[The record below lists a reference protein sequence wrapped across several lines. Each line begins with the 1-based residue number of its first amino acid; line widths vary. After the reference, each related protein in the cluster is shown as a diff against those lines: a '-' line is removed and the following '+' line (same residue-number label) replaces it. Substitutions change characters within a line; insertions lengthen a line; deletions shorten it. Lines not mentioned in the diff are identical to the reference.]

1 MTALVLL
8 TLSIVLSALAW
19 FGGGRLGAA
28 LEDHRNIRRHALA
41 RGVACRWY
49 ESTETIRL
57 RIRNAS
63 WPGGG
68 PRNDAIQR
76 ALLGLTGAH
85 GVDVVTIATGRVA
98 ITVHVAW
105 WAKLLCGNDLMEDA
119 CAIVEAHRPVG
130 TAIAVV
136 IP

>member
-1 MTALVLL
+1 MAPVLI

-19 FGGGRLGAA
+19 FGGGRLGAMI
-28 LEDHRNIRRHALA
+28 EDRQTICRHAA
-41 RGVACRWY
+41 IRGVSWRWY
-49 ESTETIRL
+49 ESTATIRL

-63 WPGGG
+63 WPGGT
-68 PRNDAIQR
+68 RNDAIER
-76 ALLGLTGAH
+76 ALLGLTGARSI
-85 GVDVVTIATGRVA
+85 DVVTIATGRVA

-105 WAKLLCGNDLMEDA
+105 WAKLLCGDDLMEDA